1 MQTGPD
7 PPRYPNGVEIAFLG
21 DALTA
26 GVGLC
31 VLWLVIV
38 AALGIADAGR
48 RIVGAGVAYVRTKMT
63 TVVHR
68 G

>member
-1 MQTGPD
+1 
-7 PPRYPNGVEIAFLG
+7 
-21 DALTA
+21 
-26 GVGLC
+26 VGLC